1 MVESSDTSSERL
13 KLGWI
18 DSPRFASVG
27 EADSRLEIQI
37 DMASKSEKI
46 DIERTK
52 KTAEH
57 VFDVLGGALVSGMI
71 YLGDRLGLY
80 QALNGAGAITSE
92 ELARRSGLHERWIRE
107 WLYGQAAASLIDYK
121 GEGRFELSPESALVL
136 ANENSPFFLAGG
148 FSALPQQM
156 AVLNLLPESFKSG
169 MGLTYDQLGPE
180 VNRGVERL
188 LAPWFRTQLVPIALP
203 KLDGVVAK
211 LQAGAKVADVGC
223 GAGVA
228 LIEMAKAYPRSEF
241 HGYDI
246 AKIPLARASENAQ
259 QAGIENITF
268 HDASVD
274 PLPGDA
280 SHDFITTFDCLHDM
294 TRPDLMMKAIRKA
307 IKNDGTW
314 LIADVHGQPT
324 FEQNLK
330 ENPLA
335 PVMYGFSVLCCMS
348 SALSEPG
355 GLGLGTLGFPEPVAR
370 KMTAEAGFTRF
381 TTRDFENPINAYY
394 EVRP

>member
-1 MVESSDTSSERL
+1 
-13 KLGWI
+13 
-18 DSPRFASVG
+18 
-27 EADSRLEIQI
+27 
-37 DMASKSEKI
+37 MANTTEKI
-46 DIERTK
+46 DIEKAK

-57 VFDVLGGALVSGMI
+57 VFEMLSGALVSAMI
-71 YLGDRLGLY
+71 YLGDRMGLY
-80 QALNGAGAITSE
+80 QVLSGAGAVTSA
-92 ELARRSGLHERWIRE
+92 ELAQKTGLHERWIRE
-107 WLYGQAAASLIDYK
+107 WLYGQAAAKLIDYK
-121 GEGRFELSPESALVL
+121 GDGRFEISPENASVL

-148 FSALPQQM
+148 FCALPQQM

-169 MGLTYDQLGPE
+169 RGLTYDQLGPE

-188 LAPWFRTQLVPIALP
+188 LAPWFRTQLVPSALP
-203 KLDGVVAK
+203 RLDGVVKK
-211 LQAGAKVADVGC
+211 LQTGAKVADIGC
-223 GAGVA
+223 GSGVA
-228 LIEMAKAYPRSEF
+228 LIEMAKAYPGSAF

-246 AKIPLARASENAQ
+246 AKIPLARASANAKE
-259 QAGIENITF
+259 AGVSNISF
-268 HDASVD
+268 HDAAVD

-294 TRPDLMMKAIRKA
+294 TRPDLVMEAIRKA

-324 FEQNLK
+324 FEQNLS

-335 PVMYGFSVLCCMS
+335 PVMYGFSVICCMS
-348 SALSEPG
+348 SALSEPD

-370 KMTAEAGFTRF
+370 EMTAKAGFTRF
-381 TTRDFENPINAYY
+381 MTRDFENPINAYY

>member
-1 MVESSDTSSERL
+1 M
-13 KLGWI
+13 
-18 DSPRFASVG
+18 
-27 EADSRLEIQI
+27 EILI

-92 ELARRSGLHERWIRE
+92 ELARKTGLHERWIRE
-107 WLYGQAAASLIDYK
+107 WLYGHAAASLIDYK
-121 GEGRFELSPESALVL
+121 GEERFELSPENALVL
-136 ANENSPFFLAGG
+136 ADENSPFFLAGG
-148 FSALPQQM
+148 FCALPQQM
-156 AVLNLLPESFKSG
+156 AVLNLLPKSFKSG

-188 LAPWFRTQLVPIALP
+188 LAPWFRTQLVPTALP
-203 KLDGVVAK
+203 KLDGVVGK
-211 LQAGAKVADVGC
+211 LQSGSKVADVGC

-228 LIEMAKAYPRSEF
+228 LIEMAKAYPRSDF

-246 AKIPLARASENAQ
+246 AKIPLARASENAK
-259 QAGIENITF
+259 QAGIKNITF

-294 TRPDLMMKAIRKA
+294 TRPDLVMQAIRKA
-307 IKNDGTW
+307 IKPDGTW
-314 LIADVHGQPT
+314 LIADVHGEPT

>member
-1 MVESSDTSSERL
+1 
-13 KLGWI
+13 
-18 DSPRFASVG
+18 
-27 EADSRLEIQI
+27 
-37 DMASKSEKI
+37 MATTSEKTI
-46 DIERTK
+46 DLERTK

-57 VFDVLGGALVSGMI
+57 VFEVLGGALVSAMI
-71 YLGDRLGLY
+71 YLGDRMGLY
-80 QALNGAGAITSE
+80 QALDGAGAVTSE
-92 ELARRSGLHERWIRE
+92 ELAQKTGLHERWIRE
-107 WLYGQAAASLIDYK
+107 WLYGQAAANLIDYK
-121 GEGRFELSPESALVL
+121 SEGRFELSPESALVL
-136 ANENSPFFLAGG
+136 ANENSPFFLGGG
-148 FSALPQQM
+148 FCALPQQM

-169 MGLTYDQLGPE
+169 KGLTYDQLGPE

-188 LAPWFRTQLVPIALP
+188 LAPWFRTQLVPSALP
-203 KLDGVVAK
+203 RLDGVVGK

-223 GAGVA
+223 GSGVA
-228 LIEMAKAYPRSEF
+228 LIEMAKAFPRSTF

-259 QAGIENITF
+259 QAGVKNITF

-274 PLPGDA
+274 PLPADV

-294 TRPDLMMKAIRKA
+294 TRPDRVMQTIRQA
-307 IKNDGTW
+307 IKPDGTW

-330 ENPLA
+330 DNPLA

-348 SALSEPG
+348 SALSEPD

-370 KMTAEAGFTRF
+370 KMTMDAGFTRF
-381 TTRDFENPINAYY
+381 TTRDFDNPINAYY

>member
-1 MVESSDTSSERL
+1 
-13 KLGWI
+13 
-18 DSPRFASVG
+18 
-27 EADSRLEIQI
+27 
-37 DMASKSEKI
+37 MASTAEKV
-46 DIERTK
+46 DIEKVK

-57 VFDVLGGALVSGMI
+57 VFDILGGALVSAMI
-71 YLGDRLGLY
+71 YLGDRMGLY
-80 QALNGAGAITSE
+80 RALSGAGAMTST
-92 ELARRSGLHERWIRE
+92 ELAQKVGLNERWIRE
-107 WLYGQAAASLIDYK
+107 WLYGQAAAKLIDYAVD
-121 GEGRFELSPESALVL
+121 GRFALSPESDLVL
-136 ANENSPFFLAGG
+136 ANENSPFFLSGG
-148 FSALPQQM
+148 FCALPQQM

-169 MGLTYDQLGPE
+169 RGLTYDQLGPE

-188 LAPWFRTQLVPIALP
+188 LAPWFRTQLVPNALP

-223 GAGVA
+223 GSGVA
-228 LIEMAKAYPRSEF
+228 LIEMAKNFPKSAF

-246 AKIPLARASENAQ
+246 AKIPLARALENAK
-259 QAGIENITF
+259 QAGLDNVAF

-274 PLPGDA
+274 PLTGDA
-280 SHDFITTFDCLHDM
+280 SYDFITTFDCLHDM
-294 TRPDLMMKAIRKA
+294 TRPDLTMKAIRKA
-307 IKNDGTW
+307 IKPDGTW

-335 PVMYGFSVLCCMS
+335 PVMYGFSVICCMS
-348 SALSEPG
+348 SALSEPD

-370 KMTAEAGFTRF
+370 EMTAKAGFTRF

-394 EVRP
+394 ELRP